1 MTVNTCVYGNNDCL
15 SYSVSHGAPVDARV
29 CAAAVSLTLIDST
42 IVMKEKVNTAVE
54 ALRMFKH
61 ARSLGC
67 PWDSSTTIAAAR
79 VGAKGALFYAL
90 EHGCPCTVD
99 ACIAAAEGGHLCCL
113 QLLHEHGC
121 PWDERVAQT
130 AAARRSASCLR
141 YCVEHGCPID
151 QATME
156 EYNRLSATPAIS
168 TVVG

>member
-1 MTVNTCVYGNNDCL
+1 MTVNTCVVAARSGNYACL
-15 SYSVSHGAPVDARV
+15 SYAVLHEAPVDAKI
-29 CAAAVSLTLIDST
+29 CAAAVSPTQIDFT
-42 IVMKEKVNTAVE
+42 IVMKEKANVAVE
-54 ALRMFKH
+54 ALRMLQH

-67 PWDSSTTIAAAR
+67 PWDSSTSIAAAR

-90 EHGCPCTVD
+90 EHGCSCAVD

-151 QATME
+151 HATME
-156 EYNRLSATPAIS
+156 EYNRLSTTQAI
-168 TVVG
+168 